1 MIFRSA
7 GYVDVDVTPGNWKH
21 KCDVFLLGKAVHRW
35 HDRETAQ
42 WLRDARTKKP
52 HPTRMDLSEVIAI
65 TVSIGKQSV
74 VFRMMLTDT
83 ATGGDVIAFQEWAR
97 AGLEAEIASIP
108 EDALSE
114 YARAGRDMN
123 AQ

>member
-1 MIFRSA
+1 
-7 GYVDVDVTPGNWKH
+7 
-21 KCDVFLLGKAVHRW
+21 LLGKAVHRW